1 VFESS
6 LELVVSRDRL
16 ACPNCRPRR
25 EPLDW
30 LAPYARVTRR
40 LAESV
45 ARLGTVTAL
54 VHAARWFGFNWNTV
68 KQIDRQHRERT
79 RGPVDLTGV
88 TVIAIDPFAIQK
100 GPVTQRRCWRP
111 SASACC
117 GSGADAHGLT
127 MYVLKDDPK
136 QLWRYRR
143 QGWALRACEVLEA
156 ALRTVSVCFAQAELD
171 RCFRAWR
178 RSPMHTAATPGSN
191 RPAG

>member
-45 ARLGTVTAL
+45 ARLRTVTAL
-54 VHAARWFGFNWNTV
+54 VHAARWFGFSWRTV
-68 KQIDRQHRERT
+68 RQIDRQHRERT
-79 RGPVDLTGV
+79 CGPVDLTGV
-88 TVIAIDPFAIQK
+88 TVIAIDAFAIQK
-100 GPVTQRRCWRP
+100 GPVTQRRCCSP

-117 GSGADAHGLT
+117 GSVYAF
-127 MYVLKDDPK
+127 KDDPK
-136 QLWRYRR
+136 QLWR
-143 QGWALRACEVLEA
+143 
-156 ALRTVSVCFAQAELD
+156 
-171 RCFRAWR
+171 
-178 RSPMHTAATPGSN
+178 
-191 RPAG
+191 